1 MRVACGM
8 WHVACGMWQVAGG
21 VWHVARCTPCCML
34 HLAGCIVVEQ
44 TSARRVM
51 SACSSMLTSWPKRL
65 PQPAGVF
72 HFTTSSRTYRLSA
85 FDGGCSLSAIAEH
98 AAGECRCNRR
108 RAEQAAPTECYI

>member
-1 MRVACGM
+1 
-8 WHVACGMWQVAGG
+8 
-21 VWHVARCTPCCML
+21 ML

-72 HFTTSSRTYRLSA
+72 HFTTSSRT
-85 FDGGCSLSAIAEH
+85 
-98 AAGECRCNRR
+98 
-108 RAEQAAPTECYI
+108 

>member
-1 MRVACGM
+1 MGTRSSPCTECTSESVNAGGMR
-8 WHVACGMWQVAGG
+8 HVACGMWQVAGG
-21 VWHVARCTPCCML
+21 RWLVACGTCTPCCML

-72 HFTTSSRTYRLSA
+72 HFTTSSRT
-85 FDGGCSLSAIAEH
+85 
-98 AAGECRCNRR
+98 
-108 RAEQAAPTECYI
+108 

>member
-1 MRVACGM
+1 MSTRSSPCGVCTSACNAGGM
-8 WHVACGMWQVAGG
+8 WR
-21 VWHVARCTPCCML
+21 VARCTPCCML

-72 HFTTSSRTYRLSA
+72 HFTTSSRTYRLSW
-85 FDGGCSLSAIAEH
+85 SS
-98 AAGECRCNRR
+98 R
-108 RAEQAAPTECYI
+108 P